1 VGEEQE
7 EEESLRG
14 GDSSP
19 FYKKFPLSLSRR
31 GGQGV
36 RLPTIID
43 MSPPDI
49 YNKIMRVNFMPKTLL
64 GRWSAG
70 LIAGFFLFLVS
81 FLLLVASGQRGG
93 DTFFSNLVLTVPI
106 LLAGTCGVSAFLTG
120 LIGIIRSKERA
131 ILVYLAV
138 AIGFFVLFFWL
149 GEILFPH

>member
-1 VGEEQE
+1 MG
-7 EEESLRG
+7 
-14 GDSSP
+14 
-19 FYKKFPLSLSRR
+19 
-31 GGQGV
+31 
-36 RLPTIID
+36 LPTIID

-149 GEILFPH
+149 GEIIFPH